1 MSRRSELQSSN
12 RRSEM
17 AGFSGYSRFAKWV
30 SQASG
35 GGAAFC
41 IAVALVFTWVITGP
55 VFHFSDTWQLMMN
68 TCSSIITLLMVFLI
82 QNTLNRDSTALQIK
96 LDELIR
102 ALEGAQNAMIGLE
115 NLDDEQLNRLAQK
128 YADIADRARQESD
141 TRGRRRT
148 ARSV

>member
-1 MSRRSELQSSN
+1 
-12 RRSEM
+12 
-17 AGFSGYSRFAKWV
+17 V

-35 GGAAFC
+35 SGAAFC
-41 IAVALVFTWVITGP
+41 ISAALVFTWVITGP

>member
-1 MSRRSELQSSN
+1 
-12 RRSEM
+12 M
-17 AGFSGYSRFAKWV
+17 AAFSAYSKFAKWV
-30 SQASG
+30 SHASG
-35 GGAAFC
+35 SGAAFC
-41 IAVALVFTWVITGP
+41 IAAALVLTWALTGE
-55 VFHFSDTWQLMMN
+55 VFDFSDTWQLIMN

-115 NLDDEQLNRLAQK
+115 HLDDEQLARLAQK

-141 TRGRRRT
+141 MRVRR
-148 ARSV
+148 AG